1 MMRATTRRTI
11 FHATVVTGE
20 SRTACELLAAGTG
33 LPKLRVKEA
42 MQKGAIWLKR
52 AGAGEQ
58 RLRRAQARPRNGDR
72 LAIYYDAELLARLP
86 PAAECRHDA
95 GRFSIW
101 FKPAGLMTQGTRF
114 GDHCSLLRQAEVFL
128 RPGRKAFL
136 VHRLDREASGLV
148 IVAHDREAAGA
159 LSRLF
164 ATQRIFK
171 RYRVELRGEIEPAE
185 GRIDRPLD
193 GKPAIT
199 EYARRGFDPAA
210 DVSVVDAVMQTGRKH
225 QIRRHFTLAGFP
237 VMGDPLYG
245 QNNKNTAGLMLRAWG
260 LEFTCPFTG
269 KALKFEL
276 PADGSS

>member
-1 MMRATTRRTI
+1 MVFRTTT
-11 FHATVVTGE
+11 AEGE
-20 SRTACELLAAGTG
+20 SRTACELLAEGTG
-33 LPKLRVKEA
+33 LSKLRIKDA
-42 MQKGAIWLKR
+42 MQKGAVWLAQPGKP
-52 AGAGEQ
+52 EK
-58 RLRRAQARPRNGDR
+58 RLRRASAVLRPGTV
-72 LAIYYDAELLARLP
+72 AAFYYDDQLLARIP
-86 PAAECRHDA
+86 PRAECRHDA

-101 FKPAGLMTQGTRF
+101 FKPSGLMTQGTRF
-114 GDHCSLLRQAEVFL
+114 GDHCSLLRQAEVFM

-148 IVAHDREAAGA
+148 IVAHDRGAAGA

-164 ATQRIFK
+164 ATQRIVK
-171 RYRVELRGEIEPAE
+171 RYRVELRGQIEPAE

-193 GKPAIT
+193 GKPAVT
-199 EYARRGFDPAA
+199 EYARRSFDPAT

-245 QNNKNTAGLMLRAWG
+245 QNNKNTAGLKLQAWG

>member
-1 MMRATTRRTI
+1 MMPAPPRRTI
-11 FHATVVTGE
+11 FHATAVRGE
-20 SRTACELLAAGTG
+20 SRTACELLAGGTG
-33 LPKLRVKEA
+33 LTKLRVKEA
-42 MQKGAIWLKR
+42 MQKGAVWLKR

-58 RLRRAQARPRNGDR
+58 RLRRAQARPRTAD
-72 LAIYYDAELLARLP
+72 LLSIYYDAELLARVP

-128 RPGRKAFL
+128 RPGRAAFA

-148 IVAHDREAAGA
+148 IVAHDRGAAAA

-164 ATQRIFK
+164 AARQIVK
-171 RYRVELRGEIEPAE
+171 RYRVELRGQIGPAS
-185 GRIDRPLD
+185 GRIDLPLD
-193 GKPAIT
+193 GKPAVT
-199 EYARRGFDPAA
+199 EYVRRSYDPAT

-225 QIRRHFTLAGFP
+225 QIRRHFAFAGFP

-245 QNNKNTAGLMLRAWG
+245 RKNKNAAGLKLRARS
-260 LEFTCPFTG
+260 LELTCPFTG
-269 KALKFEL
+269 KALTFEA
-276 PADGSS
+276 PAEFVD